1 MEVGMEFLIGGVLI
15 GVCLVLTI
23 RNTILLR
30 QKAAKPEEVSDEQK
44 RREEEYEALMNYRGR
59 A

>member
-1 MEVGMEFLIGGVLI
+1 MEFLIGGVLI
-15 GVCLVLTI
+15 GVCLAMTI

-30 QKAAKPEEVSDEQK
+30 QKASKPEEVSDEQK